1 MKHDKTP
8 LQLRSFATCNV
19 NKLNYTQQPPR
30 QAFNLLYVLMLYT
43 ATLWKIDIHW
53 SRQSLA
59 GSSLCCLAR
68 LSMST
73 LLLQELLARL
83 ERGLGHS
90 GWVLVLSWMA
100 RGPILAQCHLALI
113 CGLNLSLD

>member
-43 ATLWKIDIHW
+43 ATLWKIDIYIGHVNHW
-53 SRQSLA
+53 PAAPYAVWPVCQCQHCYFSYLLGLKGGWGIAA
-59 GSSLCCLAR
+59 GFWSSAGW
-68 LSMST
+68 
-73 LLLQELLARL
+73 L
-83 ERGLGHS
+83 EVRFS
-90 GWVLVLSWMA
+90 PNA
-100 RGPILAQCHLALI
+100 I
-113 CGLNLSLD
+113 